1 VSQQSRTFRR
11 GTSPAFLTAD
21 GAVSADRVLAS
32 ARALAAHLP
41 DQGYAVNLCE
51 DRLNFAIGFVA
62 SVLAG
67 RVLLLPQNRKPATL
81 GSLAARYP
89 GCFALV
95 DPGGESASA
104 LPSVPVA
111 VLGEDAGS
119 VAPPAVPDD
128 GQLCALVFTSGST
141 GEPQP
146 NRKTW
151 RTLLQGTLVNE
162 RYLWRDVGPGATILA
177 TVPSQ
182 HMYGLETTIL
192 APLFLPLGAVTAP
205 AFFPADIV
213 AALRAMPRPRILV
226 STPIHLRALL
236 SSGLPLPEVDLV
248 LCATAPL
255 DPGLARQVEAACGG
269 VLREVY
275 GCTEAGC
282 FAWREPAREEHWRLF
297 EEFALQASPDTTVLA
312 AGHLPEQVVL
322 QDRLGMSAD
331 GRFTLL
337 GRLTDLV
344 NIAGKRASLADLNI
358 KLLSVP
364 GVVDGV
370 IVQPVQEGATTVE
383 RLTGLVVSDR
393 EAAAV
398 QRDLAGLIDPVFL
411 PRPLIRVAQIP
422 RGPSGK
428 IDRAGVQ
435 DLLRGSRRGGA
446 VRR

>member
-1 VSQQSRTFRR
+1 MSQHCRTFRS
-11 GTSPAFLTAD
+11 GSLPAFLTDD

-32 ARALAAHLP
+32 AQALAAHLP
-41 DQGYAVNLCE
+41 GQGYAVNLCE

-62 SVLAG
+62 AVLAG
-67 RVLLLPQNRKPATL
+67 RVLLLPQNRKQGTL
-81 GSLAARYP
+81 GALAERYP

-95 DPGGESASA
+95 DPGCGGLGS
-104 LPSVPVA
+104 LPSMPVT
-111 VLGEDAGS
+111 VLGEDARPAQGLA
-119 VAPPAVPDD
+119 APDESR
-128 GQLCALVFTSGST
+128 LCALVFTSGST

-151 RTLLQGTLVNE
+151 RTLLQGTVVNE
-162 RYLWRDVGPGATILA
+162 RYLWRDLSPGATILA

-192 APLFLPLGAVTAP
+192 APLFLPMSAVTAP
-205 AFFPADIV
+205 AFFPADII
-213 AALRAMPRPRILV
+213 AALQTMPRPRVLV
-226 STPIHLRALL
+226 STPIHLRALVN
-236 SSGLPLPEVDLV
+236 SALPIPAVDLV

-282 FAWREPAREEHWRLF
+282 FAWREPVREEHWTLF
-297 EEFALQASPDTTVLA
+297 EEFALEASQDTTRLA
-312 AGHLPEQVVL
+312 AAHLPETVVL

-331 GRFTLL
+331 GRFSLL

-370 IVQPVQEGATTVE
+370 IVQPAQVGAAQVE
-383 RLTGLVVSDR
+383 RLSGLVVSDR
-393 EAAAV
+393 TSAEI
-398 QRDLAGLIDPVFL
+398 QRELASLIDAVFL
-411 PRPLIRVAQIP
+411 PRPLIRVARIP

-428 IDRAGVQ
+428 IDRVGVEA
-435 DLLRGSRRGGA
+435 LLRRTRRGDAGPG
-446 VRR
+446 